1 MALQEP
7 VYTFN
12 RTSERIT
19 EFKGYNARSIRNDGE
34 MRDMSGLS
42 SNQYPCLSQRTQYS
56 VFNDNLINA
65 QSMISKSY
73 IGADGIGNALA
84 VIIKDTDNVYRCRYR
99 DVTVPNIALSANTQ
113 MVSINDK
120 ICFFPEKKFYKINT
134 GEIGNIEATYI
145 STNISSI
152 DVYSNKLVFNG
163 ASGLADK
170 FNVGDVLETTL
181 AANAS
186 GIKSDTEGV
195 SGEELQ
201 ADIETSAEVISEIGN
216 NYILFQKDIS
226 LLPNTAGVKKI
237 QATGISMLT
246 LKRKC
251 PDLDYVIEWNNRL
264 WGCSNKDNTIYAS
277 KLGDPT
283 NWQYYQSTSIDSYFA
298 QQGSDGRWTGVGKY
312 STHLLFFKEDCVHK
326 VYGNYPSEFQI
337 ITQMCSGVKEGS
349 SKSVVTMEDGVL
361 YHSRRGIMGYSG
373 GIPTLLSTEF
383 GNKEYHNA
391 TAGTD
396 GRIYYVSLL
405 DANNLPSLFAYD
417 SELGLWHKYSDT
429 YVRDFEWHNGK
440 LHFIDDIDASK
451 IFYIDNNVTDD
462 VMWHAEFGPFD
473 EWIEEHKIY
482 SKVKIRYKKYGDAT
496 LNVELSIDEGAWE
509 TVQLVTSENENS
521 GFIEFVP
528 ERCDRF
534 SIRLSGSG
542 RCEIKSITREFRQ
555 GTMAK
560 ENY

>member
-56 VFNDNLINA
+56 IFNDNLINA

-84 VIIKDTDNVYRCRYR
+84 VIIKDTDNVYKCRYR
-99 DVTVPNIALSANTQ
+99 DVTVPDIVLSANTQ

-181 AANAS
+181 AANES

-201 ADIETSAEVISEIGN
+201 TDIEMSAEVISEIGN

-226 LLPNTAGVKKI
+226 LLPNAAGVEKI

-264 WGCSNKDNTIYAS
+264 WGCSNADNTIYAS

-337 ITQMCSGVKEGS
+337 VTQMCSGVKEGS

-391 TAGTD
+391 AAGTD
-396 GRIYYVSLL
+396 GRI
-405 DANNLPSLFAYD
+405 
-417 SELGLWHKYSDT
+417 
-429 YVRDFEWHNGK
+429 
-440 LHFIDDIDASK
+440 
-451 IFYIDNNVTDD
+451 
-462 VMWHAEFGPFD
+462 FG
-473 EWIEEHKIY
+473 
-482 SKVKIRYKKYGDAT
+482 
-496 LNVELSIDEGAWE
+496 
-509 TVQLVTSENENS
+509 
-521 GFIEFVP
+521 
-528 ERCDRF
+528 
-534 SIRLSGSG
+534 
-542 RCEIKSITREFRQ
+542 
-555 GTMAK
+555 
-560 ENY
+560 